1 MSKKNKMMVAVTILI
16 LLLLL
21 SGAGLVY
28 KVQSLLTSDA
38 LSMIQEIS
46 AQGANAVHVS
56 ITENLDF
63 LRTLSDQEEFL
74 KSNDTLE
81 QIRALSKGAE
91 RRNFTRIYF
100 ADKTGRVVT
109 NDGKIVRL
117 DKQKYFQQAMKGN
130 ANVSF
135 GQTDLFDVDRKVITY
150 AVPVIRSH
158 AVYGVIAATADNGN
172 LGILDGIATG
182 PDRSFFLLSSDGSV
196 ISRSAGED
204 SFQNFFQYFRK
215 QSNPKELERIQRDFQ
230 QDRPGNGLLTVD
242 GTANLMGYSA
252 IQGTDGWIL
261 AVTAEENTFQSQAGK
276 VLFMSEILVAFLILI
291 CIACAISFLKFKKN
305 TYEAKLHQE
314 EEINH
319 FIYSDALTDLPNRKG
334 VKKNIREWF
343 ECTKCKTG
351 GAFFLDVDNFRSVNN
366 TFGNDV
372 GDEFLAAA
380 ASRLA
385 MLTGKN
391 NIIGR
396 IGGDEY
402 ALFISN
408 ISTNA
413 QLEDFAKKIVEL
425 FKKPFLVRKNVIQ
438 LTCSIGAVLFNYSEV
453 VKENKFDDII
463 NRGEFV
469 LQEAKK
475 NSKGSYEIYNDQYG
489 MSIERRFQMLSEL
502 KLSIYNKE
510 LVCYYQPQYDYD
522 KKAVV
527 GFESLARW
535 NSKKFGMVPP
545 LQFIELA
552 EETGFIKQLGR
563 FMINQAFAFA
573 KSISDPGIC
582 VSFNA
587 SPIELMQ
594 ADFTDYVIERFCYYE
609 LEPESVAIEITES
622 CLIESFDDVVKKLK
636 ILTDCGISIYLDDF
650 GTGFSSL
657 SYLKELP
664 IHAVKIDKSFID
676 NIVSDRVRRDIV
688 DMIIRLAHRLNL
700 KVIAEGVETKE
711 QAQCISECGCNLI
724 QGYYISKPVP
734 GEEAIAF
741 LDELKTG

>member
-1 MSKKNKMMVAVTILI
+1 MMFAVTILI

-21 SGAGLVY
+21 SGAALVH
-28 KVQSLLTSDA
+28 KVDSLLTSNA

-63 LRTLSDQEEFL
+63 LSTLSDQEEFF
-74 KSNDTLE
+74 KSNNALE
-81 QIRALSKGAE
+81 KIRALSKGAK
-91 RRNFTRIYF
+91 RRNFTRVYF
-100 ADKTGRVVT
+100 ADKTGQAIT
-109 NDGKIVRL
+109 NDGKTARL
-117 DKQKYFQQAMKGN
+117 DNQKYFQQAMEGN

-150 AVPVIRSH
+150 AVPVIRYH
-158 AVYGVIAATADNGN
+158 TVYGVIAATADNNGN
-172 LGILDGIATG
+172 LGILDGIGTG
-182 PDRSFFLLSSDGSV
+182 SDRSFFLLSPDGSV
-196 ISRSAGED
+196 ISRSGEG
-204 SFQNFFQYFRK
+204 SFQNFFQYFQEK
-215 QSNPKELERIQRDFQ
+215 SNSKELERIQRDFQ
-230 QDRPGNGLLTVD
+230 QDRSGNGLLTVD

-252 IQGTDGWIL
+252 IQGTDGWML
-261 AVTAEENTFQSQAGK
+261 AVTAEENTFLSQTGK
-276 VLFMSEILVAFLILI
+276 ILFMSKILVAFLILI
-291 CIACAISFLKFKKN
+291 CIVCAIVFFKFKKN
-305 TYEAKLHQE
+305 TYEAKLRQE

-319 FIYSDALTDLPNRKG
+319 FLYCDALTDLPNRKG
-334 VKKNIREWF
+334 VKKHIKEWF
-343 ECTKCKTG
+343 ERTKCKTG

-380 ASRLA
+380 ATRLA
-385 MLTGKN
+385 MLTGRN

-425 FKKPFLVRKNVIQ
+425 FKEPFLVRKNVIQ
-438 LTCSIGAVLFNYSEV
+438 LTCSIGALLFNYSEV

-475 NSKGSYEIYNDQYG
+475 NTRGSYEIYNDQYR

-522 KKAVV
+522 NKTVV

-573 KSISDPGIC
+573 KSIRNSGIC

-594 ADFTDYVIERFCYYE
+594 ADFTDYVIERFRYYE
-609 LEPESVAIEITES
+609 LEPKSVAIEITES

-676 NIVSDRVRRDIV
+676 NIVSDKVRKDIV

-724 QGYYISKPVP
+724 QGYYISKPAP
-734 GEEAIAF
+734 GEKALAF